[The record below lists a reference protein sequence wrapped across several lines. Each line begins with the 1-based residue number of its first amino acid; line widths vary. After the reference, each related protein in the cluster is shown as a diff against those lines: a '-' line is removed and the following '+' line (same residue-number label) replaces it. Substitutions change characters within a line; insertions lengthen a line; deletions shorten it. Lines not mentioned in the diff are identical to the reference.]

1 MRGGLSEKSSPPPL
15 PVASRRKAE
24 WPTDSLHPPRAARR
38 EAAHRPGAT
47 RGIGQETLG
56 GSENPPDDV
65 SLRPTPRIL
74 GGAPVIVA
82 TAEALAGELRPRI
95 AKIPRVRIGEFPTP
109 LTELTRLSR
118 HLGGPRIFLKRE
130 DLSGLALGGN
140 KTRLLEFRLAEALE
154 QGADVVIAGLEEE
167 SNSAR
172 QLTAAANRLGLRTV
186 LLMRCLGTPAWQG
199 NLLLD
204 RILGAEIHFLPA
216 EADIDHALREMA
228 ELERGRGHRPYIM
241 NHARFFGIGAA
252 LAGLEWTLETLEQL
266 GGLGLRPTHF
276 YLSSGG
282 KCQSGMVL
290 VQKMA
295 AGTPFRV
302 IGIHAKPEATG
313 PEATSRIANATAEAL
328 GLDLR
333 IGPNEV
339 ENRIEFAGP
348 AFGISTPEDIAAIR
362 LVARLEGIL
371 LDPVFTGKAMA
382 GLLADAKDGRLK
394 ADDVVVFVHTGGIP
408 GLFAHAHE
416 FLMEAAP
423 TGTA

>member
-1 MRGGLSEKSSPPPL
+1 M
-15 PVASRRKAE
+15 
-24 WPTDSLHPPRAARR
+24 
-38 EAAHRPGAT
+38 
-47 RGIGQETLG
+47 
-56 GSENPPDDV
+56 
-65 SLRPTPRIL
+65 
-74 GGAPVIVA
+74 IVA
-82 TAEALAGELRPRI
+82 TAEALAHELRPRM

-154 QGADVVIAGLEEE
+154 LRADVVIAGLEEE

-186 LLMRCLGTPAWQG
+186 LLLRSLGNPAWQG

-216 EADIDHALREMA
+216 EADIDHALRDMA
-228 ELERGRGHRPYIM
+228 ELERGRGHRPYVM

-252 LAGLEWTLETLEQL
+252 LAGLEWTLETLQQL
-266 GGLGLRPTHF
+266 GGLGLGPTHF

-295 AGTPFRV
+295 GTPFRV
-302 IGIHAKPEATG
+302 IGIHAKPEPTG
-313 PEATSRIANATAEAL
+313 PDATSHIANVTAEAL

-333 IGPNEV
+333 IEPDEV
-339 ENRIEFAGP
+339 ENRIDFAGP
-348 AFGISTPEDIAAIR
+348 AFGVSTPEAIAAIQ

-382 GLLADAKDGRLK
+382 GLLADAKDGSLK
-394 ADDVVVFVHTGGIP
+394 VEDVVVFVHTGGIP
-408 GLFAHAHE
+408 GLFAHADE
-416 FLMEAAP
+416 FLLETAP
-423 TGTA
+423 ASTA

>member
-1 MRGGLSEKSSPPPL
+1 M
-15 PVASRRKAE
+15 
-24 WPTDSLHPPRAARR
+24 
-38 EAAHRPGAT
+38 
-47 RGIGQETLG
+47 
-56 GSENPPDDV
+56 
-65 SLRPTPRIL
+65 
-74 GGAPVIVA
+74 VA
-82 TAEALAGELRPRI
+82 TAEALAHELRPRI

-109 LTELTRLSR
+109 LTELIRLSR

-154 QGADVVIAGLEEE
+154 LGADVVIAGLEEE

-186 LLMRCLGTPAWQG
+186 LLLRSPGKPVWQG

-216 EADIDHALREMA
+216 SETDIDHALREMA
-228 ELERGRGHRPYIM
+228 ELERRRGHRPYVM

-252 LAGLEWTLETLEQL
+252 LAGLEWTLETLQQL

-295 AGTPFRV
+295 GTPFRV

-313 PEATSRIANATAEAL
+313 PDATSRIANVTAEAL

-333 IGPNEV
+333 IEPDEV

-348 AFGISTPEDIAAIR
+348 AFGVSTPEAIAAIQ

-382 GLLADAKDGRLK
+382 GLLADAKDGSVKR
-394 ADDVVVFVHTGGIP
+394 DDIVVFVHTGGIP

-416 FLMEAAP
+416 FLMEAP
-423 TGTA
+423 STSTA